1 MSEESTAGE
10 QSNDGGNNSGFT
22 PPATQD
28 ELNRIVA
35 ERVARERGKYADYND
50 LKAKAAKF
58 DEIDA
63 QSKSEV
69 EKATEKAAAIER
81 ERDQAQARLNRL
93 EVALEKG
100 LSPSQAKRLVGDT
113 REELEA
119 DADELLKDLGDS
131 NKPRSPKPD
140 PNQGRSG
147 AGGPKSTAD
156 SFAEFF
162 RNSLPER

>member
-1 MSEESTAGE
+1 MSEENTAPE

-22 PPATQD
+22 PPATQE
-28 ELNRIVA
+28 ELNRIIS
-35 ERVARERGKYADYND
+35 ERVARERAKTADYAD

-63 QSKSEV
+63 QSKSAV
-69 EKATEKAAAIER
+69 EKATERAAAIER

-131 NKPRSPKPD
+131 NKPRTPKPD

-147 AGGPKSTAD
+147 SGTASTAD
-156 SFAEFF
+156 QFAAAIEPHFT
-162 RNSLPER
+162 R